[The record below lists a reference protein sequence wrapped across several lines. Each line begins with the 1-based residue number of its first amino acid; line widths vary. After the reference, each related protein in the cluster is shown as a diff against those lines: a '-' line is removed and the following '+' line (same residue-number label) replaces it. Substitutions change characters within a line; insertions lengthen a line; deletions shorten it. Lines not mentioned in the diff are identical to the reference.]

1 MAGRLGVVTLAEAVS
16 YLPMLRAQEALSA
29 MVKRGD
35 LPSLALALTHKP
47 VFTLGK
53 RGEEGDILERD
64 ASNLVTARGERI
76 EVVRSN
82 PDHRPRKLPRVPS
95 HPARLLLPFP
105 RNFRRRICRAR
116 FKRDITV
123 PMGIFNISEISL

>member
-1 MAGRLGVVTLAEAVS
+1 MSSSVQMCALIDPSKERTSLRGRG
-16 YLPMLRAQEALSA
+16 A

-35 LPSLALALTHKP
+35 LPSLALTLTHKP

-64 ASNLVTARGERI
+64 ASSLVTARGERI

-82 PDHRPRKLPRVPS
+82 RGGEVTYHGPGQLVVYPIVDLRRFDLG
-95 HPARLLLPFP
+95 AR
-105 RNFRRRICRAR
+105 R
-116 FKRDITV
+116 
-123 PMGIFNISEISL
+123 

>member
-64 ASNLVTARGERI
+64 ASSLVTARGERI

-82 PDHRPRKLPRVPS
+82 RGGEVTYHGPGQLVVYPIVDLRRFDLG
-95 HPARLLLPFP
+95 AR
-105 RNFRRRICRAR
+105 R
-116 FKRDITV
+116 
-123 PMGIFNISEISL
+123 